1 MIASRLRAL
10 CSDIHVEL
18 YFNSESPFT
27 RWVVQQGL
35 LRERL
40 VVIDAGCQGGVHVQW
55 DLLGDLAEVHAFDA
69 IAEAVEE
76 LARREVRPH
85 RHYYNIALGSE
96 DGQRKFFV
104 KPNVFSSSFI
114 AEDGRARFVVYG
126 PDIVSD
132 PQLEPRD
139 TQGASGPG
147 ARITTV
153 RRLDALFAQGAL
165 PPADF
170 IKLDCEGFEP
180 EILAGARQ
188 YMRASKT
195 LAVVAET
202 NFLPVE
208 PGGRTQF
215 DELHASLLEQGL
227 RLFDLVSERLPRP
240 EYLRLREARHRTWPV
255 PADPRTRPPP
265 FAIGQFVVFDILFCR
280 DLVAQS
286 AVPEGNDTSIDRI
299 LKMMIIFEM
308 HGLMDC
314 ATELASHFRERLGAR
329 LDVDRAIDLLLGPPP
344 HARNL
349 PEIVDCLA
357 TIAQLR
363 TALEAK

>member
-1 MIASRLRAL
+1 
-10 CSDIHVEL
+10 VEL
-18 YFNSESPFT
+18 YFNPESPFT

-69 IAEAVEE
+69 IEEAVEE

-139 TQGASGPG
+139 TQDAGGPG
-147 ARITTV
+147 ARIVTV
-153 RRLDALFAQGAL
+153 RRLDTLFAQGAL

-195 LAVVAET
+195 LAVATET
-202 NFLPVE
+202 NFLPAKA
-208 PGGRTQF
+208 GARTQF

-240 EYLRLREARHRTWPV
+240 AYLRLREQRHRTWPV
-255 PADPRTRPPP
+255 PSDPRTRPPP
-265 FAIGQFVVFDILFCR
+265 FDIGQFVVFDILFCR
-280 DLVAQS
+280 DLA
-286 AVPEGNDTSIDRI
+286 AAPDNDASVDHI

-314 ATELASHFRERLGAR
+314 AAELASRFCNPLSAR

-357 TIAQLR
+357 TIAHLR

>member
-1 MIASRLRAL
+1 MIASGLRAL
-10 CSDIHVEL
+10 CRAGSDVHVEL
-18 YFNSESPFT
+18 YFNPESPFT
-27 RWVVQQGL
+27 RWVVREGL

-69 IAEAVEE
+69 IEETVEE

-96 DGQRKFFV
+96 DGPRKFFV

-132 PQLEPRD
+132 PQLEPVD
-139 TQGASGPG
+139 TETPSGPG
-147 ARITTV
+147 ARIVTV
-153 RRLDALFAQGAL
+153 RRLDTLFAQGAL

-180 EILAGARQ
+180 EILAGARE

-202 NFLPVE
+202 NFLPPK
-208 PGGRTQF
+208 PGARTQF

-240 EYLRLREARHRTWPV
+240 EYLRLREERHRAWPV
-255 PADPRTRPPP
+255 PGDPRTRPPL
-265 FAIGQFVVFDILFCR
+265 FDIGQLVVFDILFCR
-280 DLVAQS
+280 DLVAAPDS
-286 AVPEGNDTSIDRI
+286 DASVDRI
-299 LKMMIIFEM
+299 LKMMIILEM

-314 ATELASHFRERLGAR
+314 AAELASHFRERLGDR

-363 TALEAK
+363 TALDAK